1 MHMRALHKLH
11 LNEPTYTATYEHT
24 SAISVNTMKYTRTAK
39 FPVAAAKPSIRTC
52 QLLPNNSSNRITG
65 TQEIDTQ
72 MNRGNMFTAFVFL
85 VGRHV
90 MHVACEHLCAC
101 VCVSLCTDIIQNWC
115 SPKLLKILSKLL
127 SQ

>member
-72 MNRGNMFTAFVFL
+72 MNRGNMFTAFVCL

-90 MHVACEHLCAC
+90 MHVACVCAC
-101 VCVSLCTDIIQNWC
+101 VTVYRCH
-115 SPKLLKILSKLL
+115 
-127 SQ
+127 